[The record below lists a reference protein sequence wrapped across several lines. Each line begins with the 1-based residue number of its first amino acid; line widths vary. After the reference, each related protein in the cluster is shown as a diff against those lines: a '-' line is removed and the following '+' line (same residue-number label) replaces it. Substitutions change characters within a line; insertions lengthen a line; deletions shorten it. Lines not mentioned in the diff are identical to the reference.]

1 MWVRRVV
8 AAAAVVLV
16 AAGATGCSA
25 TAGGSAAAGGGFAA
39 SSAPPP
45 AATIP
50 ADPVAALA
58 AARAQLGTESARFA
72 QDDDFDPRDYSG
84 VADGRTGNWEIR
96 GREYVVRR
104 VGTDLFIQAK
114 GKMLESMWVAEATRD
129 RLAAGGWAHTR
140 LPNGRELSVVYHD
153 DFPWNLGNLA
163 TRATGVTRTG
173 ARSYAGTVPGQ
184 QADLRLKADLD
195 DRGRFTSIS
204 VTSTGKPK
212 GRTVFTFA
220 DYGVPADIVAPPP
233 AEVAEEDNPSFTAA
247 LMLS

>member
-16 AAGATGCSA
+16 ASGVAGC
-25 TAGGSAAAGGGFAA
+25 SAAAGGSGTA
-39 SSAPPP
+39 SPAPPP
-45 AATIP
+45 PPATIP

-58 AARAQLGTESARFA
+58 AGRALLGTESARFA
-72 QDDDFDPRDYSG
+72 QDDDFDLRDYSG
-84 VADGRTGNWEIR
+84 VADVRTGNWEIR

-104 VGTDLFIQAK
+104 VGTDVFIQAT
-114 GKMLESMWVAEATRD
+114 GKMLESMFVAEATRD

-140 LPNGRELSVVYHD
+140 LPNGREYGVVFND
-153 DFPWNLGNLA
+153 DFPWNLGNPA

-173 ARSYAGTVPGQ
+173 ARSFAGTVPGRKAELQ
-184 QADLRLKADLD
+184 LKADLD
-195 DRGRFTSIS
+195 DRGRLTSITVAS
-204 VTSTGKPK
+204 DKPK
-212 GRTVFTFA
+212 GRVVYTFA
-220 DYGVPADIVAPPP
+220 EFGVPVAIVAPPP